1 MNLEKNFRF
10 RLNEFKNQ
18 FEKRF
23 LEKIGDRKIIAYGAT
38 GRWWEIN
45 SVIYIHDLV
54 EFFVDG
60 NPDRWGE
67 QYCGKEI
74 KSIAKLKNLD
84 TKKYAVVVS
93 TAYFEDVKKVLDRYK
108 LKQDVDYF
116 NFFQYVHLLYWCPIG
131 SLNTFM
137 RFLNTVPSK
146 IADITPEKKEQRIG
160 IVVNMETL
168 NSGVTDLPA
177 SIAMFLMLKWKGY
190 NAKLIVDRLHWG
202 GDILLYEGHCDLCD
216 QITSIILERL
226 KTIVPQ
232 EDIMYLEPVSSSAL
246 PLSEK
251 DKEECKTVARC
262 ATNWDKWI
270 NHFYARFLRWDS
282 LYHTYAGIYEKNFSF
297 IDTFFNE
304 NHFDVINVPTA
315 LHKRGGIYQYICR
328 KRQIRITSED
338 GLAEGTVTISAN
350 GAAGC
355 NMDTPRLIEEW
366 LDPQKEPAD
375 LLERAVSMWNKRKE
389 LTATVSAE
397 ADTAEYRKVM
407 EKNGYAYTSFQPSR
421 KETDRS
427 YDVVIPLN
435 CKCDGGALVAD
446 SLFGSLEEWIEEVL
460 DFIINKLGK
469 SVLVREHPSGR
480 VESPVHSCTE
490 LYATNP
496 EILERYKDNNLFHY
510 VRSYEEINLYQYME
524 TCKVVL
530 PWTSTVG
537 LEAAL
542 MRKNVLVHTNVYYQ
556 NSDFVLSPQNG
567 NEYFEMLESCLAS
580 DNWLVPDQELAY
592 TKALKYFYYTMH
604 RLLVTRFNIFNTDQY
619 PWKFENF
626 EDLLEEQG
634 VEEILRIVAEDIPS
648 VYLIEQQHRKIYDV

>member
-93 TAYFEDVKKVLDRYK
+93 TAYFEDVRKVLDRYK
-108 LKQDVDYF
+108 LRQDVDYF

-190 NAKLIVDRLHWG
+190 NVKLIVDRLHWG

-232 EDIMYLEPVSSSAL
+232 EDIMYLEPVSASAL

-297 IDTFFNE
+297 IDSFFSE

-315 LHKRGGIYQYICR
+315 LHKRGGIYQYI
-328 KRQIRITSED
+328 SYV
-338 GLAEGTVTISAN
+338 VT
-350 GAAGC
+350 
-355 NMDTPRLIEEW
+355 
-366 LDPQKEPAD
+366 D
-375 LLERAVSMWNKRKE
+375 LNR
-389 LTATVSAE
+389 
-397 ADTAEYRKVM
+397 
-407 EKNGYAYTSFQPSR
+407 
-421 KETDRS
+421 
-427 YDVVIPLN
+427 
-435 CKCDGGALVAD
+435 
-446 SLFGSLEEWIEEVL
+446 
-460 DFIINKLGK
+460 
-469 SVLVREHPSGR
+469 
-480 VESPVHSCTE
+480 
-490 LYATNP
+490 
-496 EILERYKDNNLFHY
+496 
-510 VRSYEEINLYQYME
+510 
-524 TCKVVL
+524 
-530 PWTSTVG
+530 
-537 LEAAL
+537 
-542 MRKNVLVHTNVYYQ
+542 
-556 NSDFVLSPQNG
+556 
-567 NEYFEMLESCLAS
+567 
-580 DNWLVPDQELAY
+580 
-592 TKALKYFYYTMH
+592 
-604 RLLVTRFNIFNTDQY
+604 
-619 PWKFENF
+619 
-626 EDLLEEQG
+626 
-634 VEEILRIVAEDIPS
+634 
-648 VYLIEQQHRKIYDV
+648 